1 MVEFGEHTNGDET
14 LHGIENIHHSYLLS
28 VKETEE
34 EARAS
39 FLYSYKHSINGFAA
53 LLTPKEA
60 NKLSGKLG
68 TFSNVRFHF

>member
-1 MVEFGEHTNGDET
+1 MFTQVYVVELFRDHSIHSDKTDEV
-14 LHGIENIHHSYLLS
+14 ENTHHAFLLS

-39 FLYSYKHSINGFAA
+39 LLYSYKHSINGFAA

-60 NKLSGKLG
+60 NELSGKAK
-68 TFSNVRFHF
+68 